1 MKFIA
6 TSGLGSSAQDLKG
19 ISLFDCSENEENFNE
34 SAEELSASG
43 SHQTESHSTHNTS
56 TTTQE
61 EVQSSQND
69 IDEDKSMGDN
79 SQVFSHIED
88 IIGPSSDIMP
98 FENNQITES
107 IGSTS
112 SGA

>member
-19 ISLFDCSENEENFNE
+19 ISMFDCSENEENFNE
-34 SAEELSASG
+34 SAEESSASG

-61 EVQSSQND
+61 EIQSSN
-69 IDEDKSMGDN
+69 DEDKSMGEN
-79 SQVFSHIED
+79 SQVFSLLRFCE
-88 IIGPSSDIMP
+88 GVVGCSL
-98 FENNQITES
+98 
-107 IGSTS
+107 
-112 SGA
+112 